1 MFNTINYTQDKS
13 SILLKLRYLKDYL
26 NIKKSKMKEIIKRLI
41 AITTVLSLSL
51 LLNKA
56 TTLEQQE
63 SFITDL
69 GLQILVII
77 FAIQFVVFLIS
88 FLFKTEHFYDLT
100 GGITYITVVLFA
112 LYQQHLKE
120 VLNLRSIILGSLILI
135 WAVRLSSFL
144 FMRIK
149 KAGKDRRFDQIKTS
163 FTRFMLAWTLQG
175 FWVFMCT
182 LPAVTAFASESK
194 SMDIFLI
201 LGTLIWVFG
210 FVIEVTAD
218 RQKSAFNQDPKNHGK
233 FISTG
238 LWSISRHPNYVG
250 EVLLWTGI
258 SLITF
263 PILEG
268 YQYLVLI
275 SPLFTYL
282 LLTRVS
288 GVNLL
293 EANADKKWGANEAYQ
308 KYKQNTPI
316 FFPFKK

>member
-1 MFNTINYTQDKS
+1 
-13 SILLKLRYLKDYL
+13 
-26 NIKKSKMKEIIKRLI
+26 MKEIIKRLI
-41 AITTVLSLSL
+41 AITTVLFLSL

-56 TTLEQQE
+56 TTLELQG
-63 SFITDL
+63 TVMADL
-69 GLQILVII
+69 GLHILVII
-77 FAIQFVVFLIS
+77 FTIQLVVFLIS
-88 FLFKTEHFYDLT
+88 FVLKTEHFYDLT
-100 GGITYITVVLFA
+100 GGITYITLVLFA
-112 LYQQHLKE
+112 LYQQQLNE
-120 VLNLRSIILGSLILI
+120 VLNLRSIILATLILI
-135 WAVRLSSFL
+135 WAARLSSFL

-182 LPAVTAFASESK
+182 LPAVTSFASESK
-194 SMDIFLI
+194 PLDVFLI
-201 LGTLIWVFG
+201 LVTLLWVFG
-210 FVIEVTAD
+210 FFIEVTAD

-238 LWSISRHPNYVG
+238 LWSLSRHPNYVG

-258 SLITF
+258 SLISF

-268 YQYLVLI
+268 YQYMVLL

-293 EANADKKWGANEAYQ
+293 EANADKKWGATEAYQ
-308 KYKQNTPI
+308 KYKENTPI
-316 FFPFKK
+316 FFPFKN

>member
-1 MFNTINYTQDKS
+1 
-13 SILLKLRYLKDYL
+13 
-26 NIKKSKMKEIIKRLI
+26 MKEIIKRLI
-41 AITTVLSLSL
+41 AITTVLFLSL

-56 TTLEQQE
+56 TTLELE
-63 SFITDL
+63 GTVMADL
-69 GLQILVII
+69 GLHILVII
-77 FAIQFVVFLIS
+77 FTIQLVVFLIS
-88 FLFKTEHFYDLT
+88 FALKTEHFYDLT
-100 GGITYITVVLFA
+100 GGITYITLVLFA
-112 LYQQHLKE
+112 LYQQQLNE
-120 VLNLRSIILGSLILI
+120 VLNLRSIILATLILI
-135 WAVRLSSFL
+135 WAARLSSFL

-194 SMDIFLI
+194 PLDVFLI
-201 LGTLIWVFG
+201 LGTLLWVFG
-210 FVIEVTAD
+210 FFIEVTAD

-238 LWSISRHPNYVG
+238 LWSLSRHPNYVG

-258 SLITF
+258 SLISF

-268 YQYLVLI
+268 YQYMVLL

-293 EANADKKWGANEAYQ
+293 EANADKKWGATEAYQ
-308 KYKQNTPI
+308 KYKENTPI
-316 FFPFKK
+316 FFPFKN